1 MHWRGADC
9 KKINEQFEVI
19 NIAREE
25 IKILPNESFLFGILV
40 DLSSSGYPFLGFT
53 PNFERCLLY
62 FSTYYDLDSVID
74 ISWGYFESDICLN
87 LNL

>member
-9 KKINEQFEVI
+9 KKSNQQFEVI
-19 NIAREE
+19 KIAREE
-25 IKILPNESFLFGILV
+25 IKILPNENILFDILV
-40 DLSSSGYPFLGFT
+40 GLTSSGYPFLGFT

-74 ISWGYFESDICLN
+74 FSWDYFESDIFLN
-87 LNL
+87 FAL

>member
-9 KKINEQFEVI
+9 KKINQQFEVI

-25 IKILPNESFLFGILV
+25 IKILPNESFLFDILV
-40 DLSSSGYPFLGFT
+40 GLTSSGYPFMGFT

-74 ISWGYFESDICLN
+74 ISRDFFESDIFLN